1 MDDLI
6 VIAESK
12 EELIKKLNSCKDG
25 VQSKGMK
32 VNMNKTKVMISAESH
47 KEYTILEDG
56 HVMFVI
62 EVLVKTQYSVL
73 SVRNGCMGSVVV

>member
-1 MDDLI
+1 

-32 VNMNKTKVMISAESH
+32 VNMNKTK
-47 KEYTILEDG
+47 LR
-56 HVMFVI
+56 
-62 EVLVKTQYSVL
+62 LVQKATRSTQYWK
-73 SVRNGCMGSVVV
+73 MAM